1 MKQLQSAKLANRAVA
16 SALNS
21 RGIATL
27 LFDLLTPAEQA
38 DRRNVF
44 NIPLLADRL
53 VDAVNWLDR
62 QPKPAWLP
70 LGLFGASTAAAAAVV
85 AAANLPLR
93 VCAVVSR
100 GGRPDLAGDSLD
112 RVGCRPSSSLAAQM
126 SKAGHVRPEEFNDRY
141 EDAVVELIR
150 TKQAGIPAKVTE
162 LPSRPSNVV
171 SIMDALRKS
180 VAAEEAAPSSA
191 GKQHEA
197 RRGSGRRAQTKG
209 SLEDEGQG

>member
-1 MKQLQSAKLANRAVA
+1 
-16 SALNS
+16 
-21 RGIATL
+21 
-27 LFDLLTPAEQA
+27 
-38 DRRNVF
+38 
-44 NIPLLADRL
+44 
-53 VDAVNWLDR
+53 
-62 QPKPAWLP
+62 
-70 LGLFGASTAAAAAVV
+70 
-85 AAANLPLR
+85 
-93 VCAVVSR
+93 
-100 GGRPDLAGDSLD
+100 
-112 RVGCRPSSSLAAQM
+112 M

>member
-1 MKQLQSAKLANRAVA
+1 LRRCSSTCSRRLNGPIAATCSTFHCWRTGSSTPSTGSTGNQNPLGFRSGCLAPARQPRLRSLQPRISRFA
-16 SALNS
+16 SARS
-21 RGIATL
+21 FRAAGVRTS
-27 LFDLLTPAEQA
+27 PA
-38 DRRNVF
+38 
-44 NIPLLADRL
+44 IP
-53 VDAVNWLDR
+53 
-62 QPKPAWLP
+62 
-70 LGLFGASTAAAAAVV
+70 STE
-85 AAANLPLR
+85 
-93 VCAVVSR
+93 S
-100 GGRPDLAGDSLD
+100 
-112 RVGCRPSSSLAAQM
+112 GCRPSSSLAAQM